1 LYRYFVTSLVSFAV
15 ITLCVASQRVF
26 IVVYFVTDLVRKLLD
41 TPLYLPT
48 RVSGNQQEL
57 GTGNLIIIAM
67 WT

>member
-1 LYRYFVTSLVSFAV
+1 
-15 ITLCVASQRVF
+15 
-26 IVVYFVTDLVRKLLD
+26 LD